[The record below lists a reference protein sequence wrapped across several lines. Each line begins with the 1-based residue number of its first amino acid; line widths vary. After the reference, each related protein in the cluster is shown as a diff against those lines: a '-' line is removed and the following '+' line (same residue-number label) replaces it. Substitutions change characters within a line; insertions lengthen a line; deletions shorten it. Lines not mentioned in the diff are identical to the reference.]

1 MCSPNCRLFEVSKDR
16 SGRQSI
22 EYCVLAGVQTLCKG
36 EVVRCERID
45 SIRDYVLQHIEE
57 LNQA

>member
-1 MCSPNCRLFEVSKDR
+1 MCTSNCRLFEVSKDR
-16 SGRQSI
+16 SGRQGI

-36 EVVRCERID
+36 DVVRCERID